1 MSYDKWDEYDPAPT
15 EGYCNDCN
23 ETVEITPVDHGIG
36 PYEYWGAKGNHKD
49 VRATCTLCGGCD
61 VDV

>member
-1 MSYDKWDEYDPAPT
+1 MHNREDEY
-15 EGYCNDCN
+15 EGEGPFEGFCNGCN
-23 ETVEITPVDHGIG
+23 ETVEITLVDHGIG

-49 VRATCTLCGGCD
+49 VRATCTLCGSTD